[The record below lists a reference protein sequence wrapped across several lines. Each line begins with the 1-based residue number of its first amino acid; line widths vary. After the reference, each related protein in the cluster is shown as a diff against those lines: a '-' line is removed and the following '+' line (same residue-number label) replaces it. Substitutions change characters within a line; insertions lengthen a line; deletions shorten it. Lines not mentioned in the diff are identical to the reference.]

1 MRRRRMNPFTARPEH
16 LRQHFADTNNGG
28 TVDGDAPHDGGDDF
42 DPKAFAATTA
52 TTIANLQ
59 KELANSKKAAAN
71 DMKALKD
78 TVSTLAE
85 TLKSLNTQGGGSG
98 QESEEEGDDTTTDPA
113 PITRRGRRP
122 AQGAST
128 TTADTTTDTA
138 APELSELKKQMAT
151 LTKQLEA
158 EKKRGDTAEERRLA
172 AEGRQRNAERDRLLI
187 AASTDFNAISA
198 TDAADFLR
206 SRASYDEDLETW
218 GIRDGDDFLSIEE
231 GVHKFLPKYMLKA
244 RNTTGG
250 AGGHGTGADNGVNR
264 ATLRQNA
271 IQAGIAARKNPS
283 NVGRYSR
290 AKTDYESAGGDI
302 TEIIN
307 EVASAVI

>member
-1 MRRRRMNPFTARPEH
+1 MRRRRMNPFTARPNH
-16 LRQHFADTNNGG
+16 LRQHFADVNSGG
-28 TVDGDAPHDGGDDF
+28 TIDGDAPQEGTDDF
-42 DPKAFAATTA
+42 DPKAFASTTA

-59 KELANSKKAAAN
+59 KEIANSKKAAAN
-71 DMKALKD
+71 DIKALKD

-85 TLKSLNTQGGGSG
+85 TLKTFAPQAGGTQEGDGGG
-98 QESEEEGDDTTTDPA
+98 EEGAEVDP
-113 PITRRGRRP
+113 PPTTRRGRRP
-122 AQGAST
+122 QAGGGGAEPPP
-128 TTADTTTDTA
+128 DA
-138 APELSELKKQMAT
+138 ASPELSELKKQMQT

-158 EKKRGDTAEERRLA
+158 ERKRGDTAEERRLA
-172 AEGRQRNAERDRLLI
+172 AESRQRNAERDRLLI
-187 AASTDFNAISA
+187 AASTDANAISA

-206 SRASYDEDLETW
+206 TRASYDEDLETW

-231 GVHKFLPKYMLKA
+231 GVSKFLPRYMLKA

-271 IQAGIAARKNPS
+271 IQAGIAARKNPG

-290 AKTDYESAGGDI
+290 AKSDFESAGGDI

>member
-1 MRRRRMNPFTARPEH
+1 MRRRRMNPFTARPDH
-16 LRQHFADTNNGG
+16 LMQRFAEAAG
-28 TVDGDAPHDGGDDF
+28 TVDGDAPQDGVDDF
-42 DPKAFAATTA
+42 DPKAFATTTA
-52 TTIANLQ
+52 ATIANLQ
-59 KELANSKKAAAN
+59 KEIVNTKKAAAN

-85 TLKSLNTQGGGSG
+85 TLKALTPQNGGGG
-98 QESEEEGDDTTTDPA
+98 QEGSDVEDDDTTETP
-113 PITRRGRRP
+113 PTTTRRGRRQT
-122 AQGAST
+122 QGTGT
-128 TTADTTTDTA
+128 TTTETTDTSS
-138 APELSELKKQMAT
+138 PEISELKKQMQT

-158 EKKRGDTAEERRLA
+158 ERKRGDTAEERRLA
-172 AEGRQRNAERDRLLI
+172 AESRQRNAERDRLLI
-187 AASTDFNAISA
+187 AASTDANAISA

-206 SRASYDEDLETW
+206 TRASYDEDLEQW

-231 GVHKFLPKYMLKA
+231 GVQKFLPKYMLKA

-283 NVGRYSR
+283 NVGRYAR
-290 AKTDYESAGGDI
+290 AKTDFESAGGDV
-302 TEIIN
+302 TEVIN

>member
-1 MRRRRMNPFTARPEH
+1 MRRHRMNPFTARPNH
-16 LRQHFADTNNGG
+16 LTQRFAEAAH
-28 TVDGDAPHDGGDDF
+28 TVDGDPPQEGVDDF
-42 DPKAFAATTA
+42 DPKAFASTTA
-52 TTIANLQ
+52 ATIANLQ
-59 KELANSKKAAAN
+59 KEIVNTKKAAAS

-85 TLKSLNTQGGGSG
+85 TLKAIAPQGTRGEQG
-98 QESEEEGDDTTTDPA
+98 EGDEGTDDSDPA
-113 PITRRGRRP
+113 VETPPQSRRGRRQT
-122 AQGAST
+122 QGT
-128 TTADTTTDTA
+128 TTEQTVDTT
-138 APELSELKKQMAT
+138 APEISELKKQMMT

-158 EKKRGDTAEERRLA
+158 ERKRGDTAEERRLA
-172 AEGRQRNAERDRLLI
+172 AEARQRNAERDRLLI
-187 AASTDFNAISA
+187 AASTDANAISA

-206 SRASYDEDLETW
+206 TRASYDEDLEQW

-231 GVHKFLPKYMLKA
+231 GVSKFLPKYMLKA

-271 IQAGIAARKNPS
+271 IQAGIAARKNPG
-283 NVGRYSR
+283 NVGRYTR
-290 AKTDYESAGGDI
+290 AKTDFESAGGDV